1 MNKIIKYTFL
11 LLVVFITSCNS
22 FLEPKS
28 QSEFVPQLI
37 QSLDELLL
45 GEAYMGPGLND
56 GRFFSVLGVFD
67 DDVSI
72 RPNWKAES
80 SEEGKVKQIRLAYSW
95 SKDMKDQFSNYNTYA
110 EVYKKILG
118 CNSVLDYM
126 DDVQGS
132 EQAKNKVM
140 AQALA
145 LRGYFYLHL
154 VNLYG
159 KPYSADKNALGVPL
173 KLTSEMGTS
182 GMPRNTVK
190 EVYEQSSK
198 ICLKQNLSS
207 NLYRLQ
213 NKIYGTTE

>member
-95 SKDMKDQFSNYNTYA
+95 SKDM
-110 EVYKKILG
+110 
-118 CNSVLDYM
+118 
-126 DDVQGS
+126 
-132 EQAKNKVM
+132 
-140 AQALA
+140 
-145 LRGYFYLHL
+145 
-154 VNLYG
+154 
-159 KPYSADKNALGVPL
+159 
-173 KLTSEMGTS
+173 
-182 GMPRNTVK
+182 
-190 EVYEQSSK
+190 
-198 ICLKQNLSS
+198 
-207 NLYRLQ
+207 
-213 NKIYGTTE
+213 